1 MVKRE
6 SPMEG
11 VIKNDLIRLSKSC
24 LSQKEKTAVMNA
36 LDIGYLGMGTMVDL
50 FEKNLTKYLSRQ
62 TVCVSNDT
70 SALHL
75 ALQAIDIGPGD
86 EVLIQ
91 SLTYVA
97 CFQAIKATGATPIAC
112 DISPNT
118 LTIDIDDARQRLTS
132 RTKAI
137 MPVHYSGGVGNLDD
151 IYKFAK
157 QNNLRVIEDAAHA
170 FGTEYKGKKV
180 GSFGDIACFSFDGIK
195 NITAGE
201 GGCISTGDKEVLNK
215 IKDARLLGI
224 ENDTE
229 KRFASK
235 RSWNFSVTNQGWRYH
250 MNDIMAAIGIEQ
262 LKRIDYLINKRKKL
276 CFSYQ
281 KYLSSNNLVQ
291 MLSLDYNQIA
301 SHIFVVKLPSFV
313 NRDNIKK
320 SLLDK
325 AIQTGIHYFP
335 NHRLDYFSMNGI
347 QSLDATDAIYPRLIT
362 LPLHPNLTLK
372 DVKYICDCLIEEL
385 TKYDQTSG

>member
-1 MVKRE
+1 
-6 SPMEG
+6 MEG
-11 VIKNDLIRLSKSC
+11 LIKNDLIRLSKSC

-50 FEKNLTKYLSRQ
+50 FEKNLTKYLGRQ
-62 TVCVSNDT
+62 TVCVSNGT

-118 LTIDIDDARQRLTS
+118 LTIDIDDARKRLTS

-201 GGCISTGDKEVLNK
+201 GGCISTGDMEILNK

-229 KRFASK
+229 KRFANK

-250 MNDIMAAIGIEQ
+250 MSDIMAAIGIEQ
-262 LKRIDYLINKRKKL
+262 LNRIDYLINKRKKL

-291 MLSLDYNQIA
+291 MLSLDYNLIA
-301 SHIFVVKLPSFV
+301 PHIFVVKLPSFV

-325 AIQTGIHYFP
+325 GIQTGIHYFP
-335 NHRLDYFSMNGI
+335 NHRLDYFSINGI
-347 QSLDATDAIYPRLIT
+347 QSLDTTDAIYPRLIT

-372 DVKYICDCLIEEL
+372 DVKYICNCLIEEL

>member
-1 MVKRE
+1 
-6 SPMEG
+6 MEG

-24 LSQKEKTAVMNA
+24 LSQREKTAVMNT
-36 LDIGYLGMGTMVDL
+36 LDIGYLGMGTMVNL
-50 FEKNLTKYLSRQ
+50 FEKNLTKFFSRQ
-62 TVCVSNDT
+62 TVCVSNGS

-75 ALQAIDIGPGD
+75 ALQAIGIGPGD
-86 EVLIQ
+86 EVLVQ
-91 SLTYVA
+91 SLTFVA

-112 DISPNT
+112 DILPNT
-118 LTIDIDDARQRLTS
+118 LTIDIGDARQRLTS

-151 IYKFAK
+151 VYKFAK

-201 GGCISTGDKEVLNK
+201 GGCISTADTEVLNK

-224 ENDTE
+224 EGDTE

-250 MNDIMAAIGIEQ
+250 MSDIMAAIGIEQ
-262 LKRIDYLINKRKKL
+262 LKRFDYLINKRKKL

-281 KYLSSNNLVQ
+281 KYLSSNNLIQ
-291 MLSLDYNQIA
+291 MLSLDYNQI
-301 SHIFVVKLPSFV
+301 SPHIFVIKLPSFV
-313 NRDNIKK
+313 NRDNLKK
-320 SLLDK
+320 ILLDK
-325 AIQTGIHYFP
+325 GIQTGIHYFP

-362 LPLHPNLTLK
+362 LPLHPDLTLK
-372 DVKYICDCLIEEL
+372 NIRYICDCLIEEL

>member
-1 MVKRE
+1 
-6 SPMEG
+6 MEG

-62 TVCVSNDT
+62 TVCVSNGS

-75 ALQAIDIGPGD
+75 ALQAIGIGSGD
-86 EVLIQ
+86 EVLVQ
-91 SLTYVA
+91 SLTFVG

-112 DISPNT
+112 DILPNT

-132 RTKAI
+132 KTKAI

-151 IYKFAK
+151 LYKFAK

-201 GGCISTGDKEVLNK
+201 GGCISTGDKEVLSK

-229 KRFASK
+229 KRFANK

-250 MNDIMAAIGIEQ
+250 MSDIMAAIGIEQ

-276 CFSYQ
+276 CFSYK

-301 SHIFVVKLPSFV
+301 PHIFVVKLPRFV
-313 NRDNIKK
+313 NRNNIKK

-325 AIQTGIHYFP
+325 GIQTGIHYFP
-335 NHRLDYFSMNGI
+335 NHRLDYFSTNGI
-347 QSLDATDAIYPRLIT
+347 QSLDTTDAIYPRLIT

>member
-1 MVKRE
+1 
-6 SPMEG
+6 MEG

-24 LSQKEKTAVMNA
+24 LSQREKTAVMNT
-36 LDIGYLGMGTMVDL
+36 LDIGYLGMGTMVNL
-50 FEKNLTKYLSRQ
+50 FEKNLTKFFSRQ
-62 TVCVSNDT
+62 TVCVSNGS

-75 ALQAIDIGPGD
+75 ALQAIDLGPGD

-112 DISPNT
+112 DILPNT
-118 LTIDIDDARQRLTS
+118 LTIDIGDARQRLTS

-151 IYKFAK
+151 VYKFAK

-201 GGCISTGDKEVLNK
+201 GGCISTADTEVLNK

-224 ENDTE
+224 EGDTE

-250 MNDIMAAIGIEQ
+250 MSDIMAAIGIEQ
-262 LKRIDYLINKRKKL
+262 LKRFDYLINKRKKL

-281 KYLSSNNLVQ
+281 KYLSSNNLIQ
-291 MLSLDYNQIA
+291 MLSLDYNQI
-301 SHIFVVKLPSFV
+301 SPHIFVIKLPSFV
-313 NRDNIKK
+313 NRDNLKK
-320 SLLDK
+320 ILLDK
-325 AIQTGIHYFP
+325 GIQTGIHYFP

-362 LPLHPNLTLK
+362 LPLHPDLTLK
-372 DVKYICDCLIEEL
+372 NIRYICDCLIEEL

>member
-1 MVKRE
+1 ME
-6 SPMEG
+6 S

-62 TVCVSNDT
+62 TVCVSNGT

-75 ALQAIDIGPGD
+75 ALQAIDLGPGD

-97 CFQAIKATGATPIAC
+97 CFQAIKATGAIPIAC
-112 DISPNT
+112 DILPNT
-118 LTIDIDDARQRLTS
+118 LTIDIDDAKQRLTS

-151 IYKFAK
+151 VYKFAK

-229 KRFASK
+229 KRFANK

-250 MNDIMAAIGIEQ
+250 MSDIMAAIGIEQ

-301 SHIFVVKLPSFV
+301 PHIFVVKLPSFV

-320 SLLDK
+320 SLLEK
-325 AIQTGIHYFP
+325 GIQTGIHYFP
-335 NHRLDYFSMNGI
+335 NHRLDYFFMNGI
-347 QSLDATDAIYPRLIT
+347 HSLDVTDAIYPRLIT

>member
-1 MVKRE
+1 
-6 SPMEG
+6 MEG

-50 FEKNLTKYLSRQ
+50 FEKNLTKYFNRQ
-62 TVCVSNDT
+62 TVCVSNGS

-75 ALQAIDIGPGD
+75 ALQAIDIGPDD

-151 IYKFAK
+151 VYKFAK

-201 GGCISTGDKEVLNK
+201 GGCISTGDKEILNK

-250 MNDIMAAIGIEQ
+250 MSDINAAIGIEQ
-262 LKRIDYLINKRKKL
+262 LKRVDYLINKRKKL

-301 SHIFVVKLPSFV
+301 PHIFVVKLPSFI

-325 AIQTGIHYFP
+325 GIQTGIHYFP
-335 NHRLDYFSMNGI
+335 NHRLDYFSINGI